1 MQARTIYFITGAL
14 LLAAAILFA
23 VVSIN
28 SQQQQNQ
35 LSQSDIELLIDQ
47 AIEQKIADLA
57 PSTTAPAQSTPI
69 DTSDLG
75 PAIENYLMAN
85 PSILQRMSVA
95 LQAETERT
103 QNEQAKAA
111 LTSMHDQ
118 IYNDPDH
125 VVLGNP
131 DGDVTLVEFFDYNC
145 GFCRQALADV
155 MQLLDEDKDVR
166 LILKEFPILSQ
177 GSVDAARI
185 AVLVQRSGAVNYMDF
200 HTRLFASRGQI
211 DKGAALK
218 AAQDLGLNPVDLELQ
233 MGDQSVTDVI
243 SRSYELA
250 EALGISSTPNFIVG
264 DELLRG
270 AVGVDAMKEKVK
282 NMREC
287 GKATCNL

>member
-1 MQARTIYFITGAL
+1 MQARSIYFITGAL

-23 VVSIN
+23 VISIT
-28 SQQQQNQ
+28 SQQQQAQ
-35 LSQSDIELLIDQ
+35 LSQSDIVQLIDQ
-47 AIEQKIADLA
+47 AIENKIAELA
-57 PSTTAPAQSTPI
+57 PRETAPALSTPV

-75 PAIENYLMAN
+75 PAIESYLMAN

-103 QNEQAKAA
+103 QNEQARVA
-111 LTSMHDQ
+111 LASMQSQ
-118 IYNDPDH
+118 IYDDPDH
-125 VVLGNP
+125 VVIGNP
-131 DGDVTLVEFFDYNC
+131 NGDVTLVEFFDYNC

-155 MQLLDEDKDVR
+155 MQLLDEDKNVR
-166 LILKEFPILSQ
+166 VILKEFPILSQ

-185 AVLVQRSGAVNYMDF
+185 AVLVQREKGVSYLDF
-200 HTRLFASRGQI
+200 HTQLFASRGQI

-218 AAQDLGLNPVDLELQ
+218 AAQSLGLNPVDLELQ

-243 SRSYELA
+243 SRSYQLA

-270 AVGVDAMKEKVK
+270 AVGIDEMREKVK

>member
-1 MQARTIYFITGAL
+1 MQARSIYFITGAL

-23 VVSIN
+23 VISITN
-28 SQQQQNQ
+28 QQQQAQ
-35 LSQSDIELLIDQ
+35 LSQSDIEQLIDK
-47 AIEQKIADLA
+47 AIENKIAELA
-57 PSTTAPAQSTPI
+57 PSETAPALSTPV

-75 PAIENYLMAN
+75 PAIESYLMAN

-103 QNEQAKAA
+103 QNEQARVA
-111 LTSMHDQ
+111 LASLQSQ
-118 IYNDPDH
+118 IYDDPDH

-131 DGDVTLVEFFDYNC
+131 NGDVTLVEFFDYNC

-155 MQLLDEDKDVR
+155 MQLLDEDKNVR
-166 LILKEFPILSQ
+166 VILKEFPILSQ

-185 AVLVQRSGAVNYMDF
+185 AVLVQREKDVSYLDF
-200 HTRLFASRGQI
+200 HTQLFASRGQI

-218 AAQDLGLNPVDLELQ
+218 AAQSLGLNPVDLELQ

-243 SRSYELA
+243 SRSYQLA

-270 AVGVDAMKEKVK
+270 AVGIDEMREKVK
-282 NMREC
+282 NMRKC

>member
-28 SQQQQNQ
+28 SQQQQAQ

-57 PSTTAPAQSTPI
+57 PSSTVPAQSTPI

-75 PAIENYLMAN
+75 PVIENYLMAN

-95 LQAETERT
+95 LQAETERS

-111 LTSMHDQ
+111 LASMHDQ
-118 IYNDPDH
+118 IYDDPDH

-145 GFCRQALADV
+145 GFC
-155 MQLLDEDKDVR
+155 DKR
-166 LILKEFPILSQ
+166 LPTLCSF
-177 GSVDAARI
+177 
-185 AVLVQRSGAVNYMDF
+185 
-200 HTRLFASRGQI
+200 
-211 DKGAALK
+211 
-218 AAQDLGLNPVDLELQ
+218 
-233 MGDQSVTDVI
+233 
-243 SRSYELA
+243 
-250 EALGISSTPNFIVG
+250 
-264 DELLRG
+264 
-270 AVGVDAMKEKVK
+270 
-282 NMREC
+282 
-287 GKATCNL
+287 

>member
-1 MQARTIYFITGAL
+1 MQARSIYFITGAL

-23 VVSIN
+23 VISITN
-28 SQQQQNQ
+28 QQQQAQ
-35 LSQSDIELLIDQ
+35 LSQSDIEQLIDQ
-47 AIEQKIADLA
+47 AIENKIAELA
-57 PSTTAPAQSTPI
+57 PSETAPALSTPI

-75 PAIENYLMAN
+75 PAIESYLMAN

-103 QNEQAKAA
+103 QNEQARVA
-111 LTSMHDQ
+111 LASMQSQ
-118 IYNDPDH
+118 IYDDPDH
-125 VVLGNP
+125 VVIGNP
-131 DGDVTLVEFFDYNC
+131 NGDVTLVEFFDYNC

-155 MQLLDEDKDVR
+155 MQLLDEDKNVR
-166 LILKEFPILSQ
+166 VILKEFPILSQ

-185 AVLVQRSGAVNYMDF
+185 AVLVQREKDVSYLDF
-200 HTRLFASRGQI
+200 HTQLFASRGQI

-218 AAQDLGLNPVDLELQ
+218 AAQSLGLNPVDLELQ
-233 MGDQSVTDVI
+233 MGDQSVTDII
-243 SRSYELA
+243 SRSYQLA

-270 AVGVDAMKEKVK
+270 AVGIDEMREKVK